1 MNIKE
6 QSLKD
11 ALNEIKL
18 DELPK
23 QFKESSGDFWLKAVV
38 LVKKQDTTLSYAL
51 AERNSEGLISYK
63 KDFGTMSPIAGL
75 ISVHPYVVLDKERFI
90 DSTLTPEGKK
100 DKLVEALGKD
110 MEDIINTMTEA
121 EVDEALEELAAERQ
135 IQLEAQTNEVSSSV
149 SEAVE
154 ELKQAPKR
162 EGKPTKGELAVN
174 NILKGIQNE
183 RGKRK
188 KD

>member
-23 QFKESSGDFWLKAVV
+23 QFKESGGEFWLKAVV

-51 AERNSEGLISYK
+51 AERNAEGRIDYT

-75 ISVHPYVVLDKERFI
+75 ISIHPYVLLDRERFI
-90 DSTLTPEGKK
+90 DSTLTIEGKK
-100 DKLVEALGKD
+100 EKLVEALGKD
-110 MEDIINTMTEA
+110 MESIINTMSEA
-121 EVDEALEELAAERQ
+121 EVDEALDELAAERQ
-135 IQLEAQTNEVSSSV
+135 IQLEAQTSEVSNSIN
-149 SEAVE
+149 ETVE

-162 EGKPTKGELAVN
+162 EGKPTKEALAVN
-174 NILKGIQNE
+174 NILKGIQNG
-183 RGKRK
+183 RGKGK